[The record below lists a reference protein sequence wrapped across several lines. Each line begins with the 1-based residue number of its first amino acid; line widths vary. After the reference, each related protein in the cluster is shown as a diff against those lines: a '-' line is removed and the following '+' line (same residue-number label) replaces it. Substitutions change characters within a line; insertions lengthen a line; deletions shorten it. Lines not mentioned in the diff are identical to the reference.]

1 MCERQKELKCEV
13 EENKEQVSSE
23 VLRAQDVICIWHIPY
38 KVWRLRMEIGFVS
51 AQRLQVLWSEDWEV
65 GKGSRDAALVA
76 SGSLH
81 RKGEKIQ
88 GDKGKINV
96 TKVIV

>member
-1 MCERQKELKCEV
+1 M
-13 EENKEQVSSE
+13 
-23 VLRAQDVICIWHIPY
+23 
-38 KVWRLRMEIGFVS
+38 
-51 AQRLQVLWSEDWEV
+51 